1 MADDDTTGTAAGG
14 GRPSRVLEGLRVF
27 EVSIAVAA
35 PSCGR
40 FLAYHGAEV
49 IKVESKHNPDVARAF
64 GSAWARKPELADVFC
79 DTSPYVAEMSGGKLS
94 LGLEMKEPGALEAA
108 YRLLATCD
116 VFLSNYAAPAM
127 AELGL
132 SYDAVREHQPNII
145 YAGMTGFGVN
155 PDAPYYNFR
164 AYGPNQAPLV
174 GLDDLTGY
182 PDQPPAGITSIA
194 PPDYIGGLHA
204 SIAVLSAL
212 AQRDATGQGCFIDIS
227 QLETTVSLLG
237 PWLTGHDLGAPP
249 LVRDGNRLGWAAPC
263 GTYPCAGDDRW
274 VAISVTDDT
283 AWQRLRALAG
293 LDAVG
298 DGFADCDTLARRR
311 ERHDEID
318 RAIAAWTTHRSAH
331 EAAATLAG
339 HGVAAYPVHDHA
351 GVAGDE
357 HVRDRGY
364 FEVRPSTRMGR
375 DLMSG
380 HPIRMSDTPARLER
394 AGPNM
399 GEHTREVLGSLGY
412 DDAAIDEMISS
423 GAAFT
428 DAQPELTLERP
439 FDSWYETMGIGS

>member
-1 MADDDTTGTAAGG
+1 MGHETTDN
-14 GRPSRVLEGLRVF
+14 RVLSGLRVF

-94 LGLEMKEPGALEAA
+94 LGLEMKEPAALEAA

-132 SYDAVREHQPNII
+132 SYDVVKEHQPNII

-204 SIAVLSAL
+204 SLAVLTAL

-237 PWLTGHDLGAPP
+237 PWLTAHDLGAPP
-249 LVRDGNRLGWAAPC
+249 LARNGNRLDWAAPC
-263 GTYPCAGDDRW
+263 GTYPAAGDDRW

-283 AWQRLRALAG
+283 AWQRLRALAS
-293 LDAVG
+293 LDAQG
-298 DGFADCDTLARRR
+298 DGFADCDTLARRI

-318 RAIAAWTTHRSAH
+318 DAIAAWTRGRSAH

-357 HVRDRGY
+357 HVRDRRY
-364 FEVRPSTRMGR
+364 YEVRPSARLGR

-380 HPIRMSDTPARLER
+380 HPINMSATPAHLER

-399 GEHTREVLGSLGY
+399 GEHTREVLARLGY
-412 DDAAIDEMISS
+412 DDAEIDQMIAS

-439 FDSWYETMGIGS
+439 FDGWYETMGIAS